1 MFHTG
6 DLNSGINKALAE
18 SKLVACFVTDGDEES
33 RRWENDFLQNPELSS
48 QLQDRTVLLRLD
60 AGSEEANYLAAIF
73 PIPKVPTLVAIW
85 NGELKEYLAAGI
97 TKEEFLTRLGK
108 ALDSVSGLEN
118 VEKGRSIASNETGNQ
133 QNPQQ
138 RTTEGQNQTSSDGP
152 STGDLRTGSSSD
164 LRPPHNNAT
173 EPSSSG
179 SPPLDPRNN
188 PPEYTTAIVE
198 DYVRQPSQ
206 TGDTTSYAA
215 MQKKRQQEA
224 REERARILALVE
236 SDKARRRKDAA
247 RKTNNGDQLTE
258 KSTQPR
264 EKGSPTPASAPKTQD
279 CALQIRLFDG
289 SSIRSRFPNT
299 STLNGEVRN
308 WIDDHQKGDVPYIF
322 KHVCTPLPNKTLS
335 ISDESR
341 DLASL
346 GLHPSATLII
356 VPVQGY
362 TSAYEGSESSGILS
376 RGIAAG
382 FGLGAWGINKVLT
395 TLSGIVNGPALA
407 SNTDQIPEPST
418 SSASSR
424 DSNLRTLRDQ
434 RDIDDRHELY
444 NGNTLNFE
452 PRKDD
457 HDGDD

>member
-18 SKLVACFVTDGDEES
+18 SKLVACFVTDDDEES
-33 RRWENDFLQNPELSS
+33 RRWENEFLQDPELSS

-97 TKEEFLTRLGK
+97 NKQEFLTRLSK
-108 ALDSVSGLEN
+108 ALDSVSGQIN
-118 VEKGRSIASNETGNQ
+118 VEKGRPIASDETGNQ

-138 RTTEGQNQTSSDGP
+138 HTTGQDQNSSDDP
-152 STGDLRTGSSSD
+152 STGDPRTGSTSD
-164 LRPPHNNAT
+164 LQPLHNNAT
-173 EPSSSG
+173 EPSSSV
-179 SPPLDPRNN
+179 SPSIDPRSNS
-188 PPEYTTAIVE
+188 PEYAKAIVE
-198 DYVRQPSQ
+198 DHAKQPSQ
-206 TGDTTSYAA
+206 TGDTTSYAE
-215 MQKKRQQEA
+215 MQKKRQKEA

-236 SDKARRRKDAA
+236 SDKARRRKEAA
-247 RKTNNGDQLTE
+247 RKINNGDQLTE
-258 KSTQPR
+258 RSTQPY
-264 EKGSPTPASAPKTQD
+264 EKGTPSKASAPKAQD

-362 TSAYEGSESSGILS
+362 TSAYEASESSGILT
-376 RGIAAG
+376 RGISAG
-382 FGLGAWGINKVLT
+382 FGLGAWGINRVFT
-395 TLSGIVNGPALA
+395 TLSGIVNGPAVA
-407 SNTDQIPEPST
+407 PNTDQRPEPST
-418 SSASSR
+418 SAARSR
-424 DSNLRTLRDQ
+424 ESNLRTLRDQ
-434 RDIDDRHELY
+434 RDNDDRHELY

-452 PRKDD
+452 PRKDG